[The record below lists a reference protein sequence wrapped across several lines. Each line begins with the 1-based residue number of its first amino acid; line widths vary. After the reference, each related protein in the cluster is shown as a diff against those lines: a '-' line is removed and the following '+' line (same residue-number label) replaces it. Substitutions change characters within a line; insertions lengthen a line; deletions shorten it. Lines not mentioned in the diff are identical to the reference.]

1 MQSDWRG
8 FMKVVFIY
16 KSGRK
21 RLMARH
27 YADILKTLGHGDYQK
42 PDVVAVSA
50 PVTDVPPPEGKGEA
64 GGQGSPAGTQ
74 SGETL
79 GLGFENEN
87 QNSADADNPQVI
99 DLNTL
104 NRDQLLELAKDRDV
118 KIHGNASD
126 EKIRD
131 ALMASASQSET

>member
-21 RLMARH
+21 RAMAKH
-27 YADILKTLGHGDYQK
+27 YADILKTLGHGDYQVQQVIDRVSLGASAEK
-42 PDVVAVSA
+42 LAVVAEANSESETETLSGENLGFGFGENKTG
-50 PVTDVPPPEGKGEA
+50 TDVPR
-64 GGQGSPAGTQ
+64 
-74 SGETL
+74 
-79 GLGFENEN
+79 
-87 QNSADADNPQVI
+87 VV

-104 NRDQLLELAKDRDV
+104 SREQLIALAKERDV

-131 ALMASASQSET
+131 ALMESAAQGAN